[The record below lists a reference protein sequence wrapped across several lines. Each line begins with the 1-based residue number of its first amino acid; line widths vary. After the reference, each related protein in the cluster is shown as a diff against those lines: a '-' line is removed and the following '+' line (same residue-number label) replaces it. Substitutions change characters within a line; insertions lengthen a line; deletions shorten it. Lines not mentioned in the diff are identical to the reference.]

1 MSKKKNSLKIPLK
14 DVLKTYNIE
23 SKGVF
28 LDLLLQIPLVT
39 SYRNIA
45 KRWGFT
51 LGKTQR
57 IISKFEN
64 DELISIKIINSTLN
78 IDMFGKFEKV
88 TIKPKNKEINIPF
101 DAFWNLYNKKEGLA
115 KSKEKWQ
122 SLTNKDRELIM
133 KHLPIYLSRIKDKQ
147 YQKHPTTYLN
157 QKVWLDMETKLITN
171 KEDSNTTIINN
182 KKYEK

>member
-1 MSKKKNSLKIPLK
+1 MSKKKNSLKIPFK
-14 DVLKTYNIE
+14 DVIKTYNIE
-23 SKGVF
+23 SKGIF

-45 KRWGFT
+45 KRWGLT

-88 TIKPKNKEINIPF
+88 TIKPKNKDINIPF

-122 SLTNKDRELIM
+122 RLTNKDRELIM
-133 KHLPIYLSRIKDKQ
+133 KHLPTYLSKIK
-147 YQKHPTTYLN
+147 
-157 QKVWLDMETKLITN
+157 
-171 KEDSNTTIINN
+171 INN
-182 KKYEK
+182 IKHLHILKSKSMVRYGNKINYK